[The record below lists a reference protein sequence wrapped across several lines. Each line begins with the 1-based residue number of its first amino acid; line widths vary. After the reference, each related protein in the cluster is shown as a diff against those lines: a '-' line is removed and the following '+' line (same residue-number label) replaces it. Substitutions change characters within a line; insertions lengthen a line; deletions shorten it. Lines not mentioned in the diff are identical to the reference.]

1 MKSALDFLETS
12 SSIERLQDEDAIRQ
26 GFLKLLG
33 SYYIILSDLERV
45 RDELDELAID
55 AYDWDQDPRIKAKI
69 RKMAKVEYD
78 AGGSDKVV
86 AKIESMNNEDLKRYL
101 VEQVRNNIGLGM
113 EILNGGK

>member
-45 RDELDELAID
+45 RDELDELVV
-55 AYDWDQDPRIKAKI
+55 I
-69 RKMAKVEYD
+69 R
-78 AGGSDKVV
+78 
-86 AKIESMNNEDLKRYL
+86 
-101 VEQVRNNIGLGM
+101 
-113 EILNGGK
+113 